1 MSGTLYLVSTPIGNL
16 GDMSARALDTLRD
29 CDFVAAEDTRVAMKL
44 LSCFDIHKPIVSY
57 HEHNKLA
64 RGDEIIARIQNGEN
78 CALTTDAGTPAI
90 SDPGA
95 DLVAQCRL
103 AGIPVRTV
111 PGACAAVA
119 AFSLYGIAGRFT
131 FEGFLSVKRPSRKAH
146 LESLKNETR
155 PMIFYEAPHK
165 LCPTLRDFAATFGAD
180 RGILLARE
188 LTKLHEESVRMTI
201 GEAVAF
207 YRVNEPRGE
216 YVLIVDGAP
225 EAAGK
230 PVVDPNEIARAYVA
244 SGMSP
249 SEAAKLAARETNMPR
264 NAIYRALLEDEQD
277 ESDSEDSSEDNIS

>member
-16 GDMSARALDTLRD
+16 GDMTPRALDTLRE

-44 LSCFDIHKPIVSY
+44 MSCFDIRKPVVSY

-95 DLVAQCRL
+95 ELVAQCR
-103 AGIPVRTV
+103 AADIPVRTV

-119 AFSLYGIAGRFT
+119 AFSLYGVAGRFT
-131 FEGFLSVKRPSRKAH
+131 FEGFLSVKRPSRRAH
-146 LESLKNETR
+146 LESLVGETR

-165 LCPTLRDFAATFGAD
+165 LCATLQDFAETFGEG

-188 LTKLHEESVRMTI
+188 LTKVHEESVRMTL
-201 GEAVAF
+201 GEAVA
-207 YRVNEPRGE
+207 YYNENEPRGE

-225 EAAGK
+225 EAAAK
-230 PVVDPNEIARAYVA
+230 PAVDPNEIARAYVA
-244 SGMSP
+244 EGLSP
-249 SEAAKLAARETNMPR
+249 SEAARKAARETNMPR
-264 NAIYRALLEDEQD
+264 NAIYRALLADEEADSDDTD
-277 ESDSEDSSEDNIS
+277 E

>member
-16 GDMSARALDTLRD
+16 GDMTPRALDTLRE

-44 LSCFDIHKPIVSY
+44 MSCFDIRKPVVSY

-64 RGDEIIARIQNGEN
+64 RGDEIIARIRNGEN

-95 DLVAQCRL
+95 ELVAQCR
-103 AGIPVRTV
+103 AADIPVRTV

-131 FEGFLSVKRPSRKAH
+131 FEGFLSVKRPSRRAH
-146 LESLKNETR
+146 LESLVNETR

-165 LCPTLRDFAATFGAD
+165 LCATLQDFAETFGEA

-188 LTKLHEESVRMTI
+188 LTKVHEESVRMTL
-201 GEAVAF
+201 GEAVS
-207 YRVNEPRGE
+207 YYNENEPRGE

-225 EAAGK
+225 EAAAK
-230 PVVDPNEIARAYVA
+230 PAVDPNEIARAYVA
-244 SGMSP
+244 EGLSP
-249 SEAAKLAARETNMPR
+249 SEAARKAARETNMPR
-264 NAIYRALLEDEQD
+264 NAIYRALLADEEA
-277 ESDSEDSSEDNIS
+277 ESDDTDE